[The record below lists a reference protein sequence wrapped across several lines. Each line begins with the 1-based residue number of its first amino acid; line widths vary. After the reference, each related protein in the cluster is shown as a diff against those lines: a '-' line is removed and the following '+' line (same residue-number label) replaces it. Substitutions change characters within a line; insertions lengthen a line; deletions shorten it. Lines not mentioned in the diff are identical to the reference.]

1 MRDCVCEQAGRKGL
15 GWLFMGGLRGVGKSA
30 SGGVGG
36 GGMAARYTEP
46 TREQW
51 YGEYRAKGI
60 SPLKPWSMCTDQNV
74 PLGEIKNG
82 PLSNFRGTAYADWV
96 LGL

>member
-1 MRDCVCEQAGRKGL
+1 M
-15 GWLFMGGLRGVGKSA
+15 FMGGLRGVGKSA

-74 PLGEIKNG
+74 PLGEKWASFQ
-82 PLSNFRGTAYADWV
+82 LSRYADWV
-96 LGL
+96 WDL